1 MLTAIENG
9 YAYKYR
15 LRKGNPENLV
25 YKLERRFQWNGVIN
39 DEAVWEAV

>member
-25 YKLERRFQWNGVIN
+25 YKLERRFR
-39 DEAVWEAV
+39 